1 MKQKGLLEGK
11 VSRVYIR
18 YLIPTIIALASQS
31 LYCLADVYFIARGSG
46 SVGLAALNIAMPIF
60 TLLFGIRFAYGDR
73 RGNDHLY
80 FRGTK

>member
-31 LYCLADVYFIARGSG
+31 LYCLADVYFIAREA
-46 SVGLAALNIAMPIF
+46 AALA
-60 TLLFGIRFAYGDR
+60 
-73 RGNDHLY
+73 
-80 FRGTK
+80 